1 MVTGKRSSPEDS
13 ILPRR
18 SMLAPIGGVGSESEA
33 DDQLNAEIRVEL
45 IDRLV
50 AESPAAEVL
59 HLVLISIV
67 AALFWD
73 HVPPIA
79 LLAWVLAVTAS
90 VLVRAYVRH
99 VLRSKGLDRTYSLTA
114 VRTTV
119 LASALAWAVGPTIVT
134 GGLELPDLSLI
145 LVIFS
150 GLVAGGT
157 VTLIADPRSFYA
169 FAAGLLGPLALAVLV
184 HGQERWHVIAL
195 AVLTVFA
202 VAMVILY
209 RRSHAQFL
217 DYLTTAKRLTISEA
231 ESVRERGFL
240 DALLSSA
247 PTAIAAVSR
256 DGKVLGAN
264 PAFEQLF
271 GYPAAEAQGKELN
284 DLIVPE
290 SGRDAARTLD
300 EQVRSGRI
308 IVEEVERQRKDGKRV
323 WVQAS
328 AASVQEEIGGGA
340 TFVLYEN
347 VTQRKLAEVA
357 LRRAEEMYRDLVESA
372 SDLVWEV
379 DRAGHWAFLNAA
391 ARHIYG
397 IDPAELTNRPFAERV
412 EPGHREK
419 DEAAFLQVLQ
429 GAELRDYETVHLD
442 ADGNPRRLSFAARP
456 VMGEDDHV
464 VGIRGTARDVTE
476 RAIAREALEEARQ
489 LAERAAQAKGA
500 FLANMSHEI
509 RTPMN
514 AVLGMTELLLD
525 TELSPEQRN
534 SAELVKSSA
543 EALLSVIN
551 DILDFSKIEAGH
563 LELEQIEFDLHG
575 LVDSVV
581 RLHALNAFHKGIEL
595 AYDIGPNVPRAV
607 RGDPGRLRQVLNN
620 LLGNALK
627 FTEEGE
633 VVVTLSSA
641 SAESEQAVV
650 EFCVRDTGIGIAA
663 DQIERM
669 FAEFTQADVSTTR
682 RYGGTG
688 LGLAITRRL
697 VRLMGGE
704 DVVVRSELGKGSEF
718 GFAAIFPVAGQ
729 DGGRHL
735 FRDYTALR
743 KARVLIA
750 DDNAT
755 IQRIVGDA
763 LGGLGASVRAV
774 ESAEAA
780 LEALREA
787 SSAGKQ
793 YDLAIVD
800 AYMPGMGG
808 FDLAEAIRAEPEL
821 GGTKLM
827 MLTSVGQRGDGE
839 RCRALRI
846 AAYLPKPVSET
857 ELVEA
862 AGAVLASDGVLR
874 GMEEPAR
881 LVTRHSMAEARRP
894 LRILVAEDNPVN
906 QQVARRMLEKR
917 GHSVE
922 VVGNG
927 REAVAAVKRG
937 GYDVVLMD
945 VQMPEMDGIAATHEI
960 RRNPGYA
967 DLPIIAM
974 TAHALQEERQDFLKA
989 GMNDHIPKP
998 FKPHELFSCVEGWGG
1013 GGGGTAEAPTPAEAV
1028 PDASPPVDLEGF
1040 RRTMREA
1047 GVEEAVDDMLDVFLD
1062 DAPARMEAVSAAVAS
1077 GDAEQT
1083 RLAAHAF
1090 KSAAG
1095 TVEAKKLFELLKQL
1109 ETAGQERRTDEA
1121 EQLRELVAAE
1131 YAAVHAYLEQAR
1143 AANG

>member
-1 MVTGKRSSPEDS
+1 
-13 ILPRR
+13 
-18 SMLAPIGGVGSESEA
+18 MLAPAGTFGTESEVR
-33 DDQLNAEIRVEL
+33 DRLSAEIRTEL

-50 AESPAAEVL
+50 AESPAAEIL

-99 VLRSKGLDRTYSLTA
+99 VLRTQGSERAYSLTA

-134 GGLELPDLSLI
+134 GGLELPDLSLV

-169 FAAGLLGPLALAVLV
+169 FSAGLLGPLALAIVV

-195 AVLTVFA
+195 AVMTVFA
-202 VAMVILY
+202 VAMVVLY
-209 RRSHAQFL
+209 RRSHGQFL
-217 DYLTTAKRLTISEA
+217 DYLTAAKRLAISEA
-231 ESVRERGFL
+231 QSARERGFL

-271 GYPAAEAQGKELN
+271 GYPAAEAQGEELN

-290 SGRDAARTLD
+290 SERHAARTLD
-300 EQVRSGRI
+300 AQVRSGRI
-308 IVEEVERQRKDGKRV
+308 VVEEVERRRKDGKHV

-347 VTQRKLAEVA
+347 VTQRKLAEAA

-379 DRAGHWAFLNAA
+379 DRAGHWTFLNAA
-391 ARHIYG
+391 ARQIYG
-397 IDPAELTNRPFAERV
+397 IDPAALTDRPFAERV
-412 EPGHREK
+412 EPTHRET
-419 DEAAFLQVLQ
+419 DQAAFLQVLR
-429 GAELRDYETVHLD
+429 GGELTDYETVHLD
-442 ADGNPRRLSFAARP
+442 TEGKPRHLSFAARP
-456 VMGEDDHV
+456 VMGEDGNV

-476 RAIAREALEEARQ
+476 RAVARETLEEARQ

-525 TELSPEQRN
+525 TELLPEQRS

-563 LELEQIEFDLHG
+563 LELEEIEFDLRG

-581 RLHALNAFHKGIEL
+581 RLHALTAFHKGIEL
-595 AYDIGPNVPRAV
+595 AYDIGPTVPRTV
-607 RGDPGRLRQVLNN
+607 RGDPSRLRQVLNN

-633 VVVTLSSA
+633 VVVTLSLA
-641 SAESEQAVV
+641 SGGGEQAAV

-663 DQIERM
+663 DQIEKM

-704 DVVVRSELGKGSEF
+704 DVVVTSEPGTGSEF
-718 GFAAIFPVAGQ
+718 GFAATFPVVGQ
-729 DGGRHL
+729 DSGRSL
-735 FRDYTALR
+735 PRDSTALR
-743 KARVLIA
+743 QARVLIA

-755 IQRIVGDA
+755 IQRIVGEA

-774 ESAEAA
+774 GSAEAA
-780 LEALREA
+780 LAAVREG
-787 SSAGKQ
+787 SSSGQ
-793 YDLAIVD
+793 LYHLAIVD

-808 FDLAEAIRAEPEL
+808 FELAEVIREDQEL
-821 GGTKLM
+821 GGLKLM

-839 RCRALRI
+839 RCRALGI

-862 AGAVLASDGVLR
+862 ASAVLVGEGVLR
-874 GMEEPAR
+874 RVEEPAR

-917 GHSVE
+917 GHAVE
-922 VVGNG
+922 IVGNG
-927 REAVAAVKRG
+927 REAVTAVEHG
-937 GYDVVLMD
+937 EYDVVLMD
-945 VQMPEMDGIAATHEI
+945 IQMPEMDGITATHEI
-960 RRNPGYA
+960 RRNPAYA

-974 TAHALQEERQDFLKA
+974 TAHALQEERQHFLA
-989 GMNDHIPKP
+989 EGMNDHIPKP

-1013 GGGGTAEAPTPAEAV
+1013 GGGGTVEAPTPAQVV
-1028 PDASPPVDLEGF
+1028 PDSSQPVDLESF

-1047 GVEEAVDDMLDVFLD
+1047 GVEEAVDGMLDVFMG
-1062 DAPARMEAVSAAVAS
+1062 DAPGRMEAVSVAVAS

-1095 TVEAKKLFELLKQL
+1095 TVEARRLFELLKQL
-1109 ETAGQERRTDEA
+1109 ETAGRERRTDEA
-1121 EQLRELVAAE
+1121 EQLHELVAAE

-1143 AANG
+1143 AASG